1 MAAVMRILVKSSWT
15 GADSVIESM
24 NCSIR
29 GPKSGT
35 QRQQYKMPLT
45 QAPKDLILF
54 LTSDL
59 CGHLANIYTH
69 SKMSLKMEEKETRDW
84 GEQGESVFGF
94 CVLLLLTLT
103 FSDVQDSCP
112 SNMSLQCLQMLFAP
126 SHILLKICD
135 RYPEEG
141 MRSASL

>member
-1 MAAVMRILVKSSWT
+1 
-15 GADSVIESM
+15 
-24 NCSIR
+24 
-29 GPKSGT
+29 
-35 QRQQYKMPLT
+35 
-45 QAPKDLILF
+45 
-54 LTSDL
+54 
-59 CGHLANIYTH
+59 
-69 SKMSLKMEEKETRDW
+69 MEEKETRDW

-94 CVLLLLTLT
+94 CVLLLLHTGSPP
-103 FSDVQDSCP
+103 SDVQDSCP